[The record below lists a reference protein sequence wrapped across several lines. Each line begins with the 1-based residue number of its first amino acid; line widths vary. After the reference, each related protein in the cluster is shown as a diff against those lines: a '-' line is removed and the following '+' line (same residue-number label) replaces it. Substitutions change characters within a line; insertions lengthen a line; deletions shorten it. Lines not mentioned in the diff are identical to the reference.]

1 MKVEQLWRY
10 PVKSMMG
17 EEMTSCRLGSV
28 GLAGDRGWAVRD
40 EERGGIR
47 GAKKI
52 AALMQFSA
60 RYLGE
65 PDGAV
70 EIGAPDGSAI
80 ASSDADRDERLSHAL
95 DHPVTLW
102 PRRPPSDLDHYRRGP
117 ADHEDLMDELRS
129 IFGRTPDEPLPDLSR
144 FPPEILEYE
153 SPPGTYVDAY
163 PLMVMSTSALKS
175 LQDALPDASVDVRR
189 FRPNLVIDTG
199 GRGGH
204 PELEWAGMRAR
215 IGSATVELTT
225 PCPRCI
231 MVTHAIDDQMPA
243 DRSILRHIV
252 RDLDQNVGMYAT
264 VVEEGTIGRGDS
276 VLLM

>member
-17 EEMTSCRLGSV
+17 EEMTSCRLGPV

-199 GRGGH
+199 GRSGH